1 MSRIS
6 GVYEKLKHAIICRIT
21 AQYSFLL
28 AYIQR
33 RRFDWFIRPKA
44 MSIESLDGS
53 ALVFAPHQDD
63 ETLGCGGLIA
73 LKRQQR
79 IPVNVAFLTDGS
91 ACYDSIALAGVTVM
105 PAIDVIKLRKQEAT
119 EALGRLGV
127 NANSIHFLDQPDQ
140 FLDHQALEHD
150 ALINRLV
157 DLLNEIAP
165 QDIYVTYR
173 YDVHG
178 DHQATYRL
186 VHEAIVRSG
195 RQVRLWEYPIWS
207 FWSHEQLSGLVRSH
221 RHNLYRLPI
230 QSVLA
235 QKKTALKCYKSQFQ
249 TLPGT
254 ISPVLSANFMTYLS
268 SSATEV
274 FVMTQF

>member
-1 MSRIS
+1 MSRFS
-6 GVYEKLKHAIICRIT
+6 KLYEKFKHAVVWRIKS
-21 AQYSFLL
+21 QSSFLL

-44 MSIESLDGS
+44 MPIESLDGS

-73 LKRQQR
+73 LKRQQQ

-91 ACYDSIALAGVTVM
+91 ACYDSIALAGVTIM
-105 PAIDVIKLRKQEAT
+105 PARDVIATRKQEAT
-119 EALGRLGV
+119 EALERLGV
-127 NANSIHFLDQPDQ
+127 NVTSIHFLDQPDQ
-140 FLDHQALEHD
+140 FLDHQELEHD
-150 ALINRLV
+150 ALINSLV
-157 DLLNEIAP
+157 DLINKIAP

-195 RQVRLWEYPIWS
+195 RQARLWEYPIWS
-207 FWSHEQLSGLVRSH
+207 FWSHKHLSGLVRNQ
-221 RHNLYRLPI
+221 RRNLYQLSI
-230 QSVLA
+230 KSVLA
-235 QKKTALKCYKSQFQ
+235 QKKTALTCYKSQFQ
-249 TLPGT
+249 TIPGT
-254 ISPVLSANFMTYLS
+254 TSPVLSADFMNYLS
-268 SSATEV
+268 SSETEV

>member
-1 MSRIS
+1 MSRILEL
-6 GVYEKLKHAIICRIT
+6 YKKIKHAIVWRIT
-21 AQYSFLL
+21 AQSASLL

-33 RRFDWFIRPKA
+33 CRFDWFIRPKA
-44 MSIESLDGS
+44 IPIESLDGS

-73 LKRQQR
+73 LKRQQQ

-105 PAIDVIKLRKQEAT
+105 PTIDIIRLRKQEAT

-127 NANSIHFLDQPDQ
+127 NANSIHFLDQPDH

-150 ALINRLV
+150 ALINSLV
-157 DLLNEIAP
+157 DLLNEIKP

-195 RQVRLWEYPIWS
+195 RQARLWEYPIWS
-207 FWSHEQLSGLVRSH
+207 FWSHKPLSGLVRNH
-221 RHNLYRLPI
+221 RRNLYRLPI
-230 QSVLA
+230 QRVLA
-235 QKKTALKCYKSQFQ
+235 QKQTALKCYKSQFQ
-249 TLPGT
+249 TIPGT
-254 ISPVLSANFMTYLS
+254 MSPVLSADFMNYLS
-268 SSATEV
+268 SSTTEV

>member
-1 MSRIS
+1 MSGIS
-6 GVYEKLKHAIICRIT
+6 GLYKKIKHAIAWRVM
-21 AQYSFLL
+21 AQSSFLL

-33 RRFDWFIRPKA
+33 CRFDWFIRPRA
-44 MSIESLDGS
+44 IPIESLNGS

-73 LKRQQR
+73 LKRQQQ

-91 ACYDSIALAGVTVM
+91 ACYGSIALGGVTIM
-105 PAIDVIKLRKQEAT
+105 PTEDIVAIRKQEAT

-127 NANSIHFLDQPDQ
+127 SGNSIHFLDQPDQ

-150 ALINRLV
+150 ALVNSLV
-157 DLLNEIAP
+157 DLINEIAP

-195 RQVRLWEYPIWS
+195 RQTRLWEYPIWS
-207 FWSHEQLSGLVRSH
+207 FWSHKHLSGLVRNQ
-221 RHNLYRLPI
+221 RHNLYQLPI
-230 QSVLA
+230 QNVLA
-235 QKKTALKCYKSQFQ
+235 QKKTALECYKSQFQ
-249 TLPGT
+249 TVPGT
-254 ISPVLSANFMTYLS
+254 LSPVLSADFMNYLS

>member
-1 MSRIS
+1 MSRVS
-6 GVYEKLKHAIICRIT
+6 GLYERFKHAIAWRIK
-21 AQYSFLL
+21 AQSSFLL

-44 MSIESLDGS
+44 MPIESLDGS
-53 ALVFAPHQDD
+53 TLVFAPHQDD

-73 LKRQQR
+73 LKRQQQ

-91 ACYDSIALAGVTVM
+91 ACYNSLALAGVTVM
-105 PAIDVIKLRKQEAT
+105 PAIDIIKLRKQEAT

-207 FWSHEQLSGLVRSH
+207 FWSHKHLSGLVRNQ

-235 QKKTALKCYKSQFQ
+235 QKQTALKCYKSQFQ

-254 ISPVLSANFMTYLS
+254 MSPVVSADFMTYLS

>member
-1 MSRIS
+1 MSRFS
-6 GVYEKLKHAIICRIT
+6 GLYKKIKHATVWRIK
-21 AQYSFLL
+21 AQSIFVL

-33 RRFDWFIRPKA
+33 CRFDWLIRPKA
-44 MSIESLDGS
+44 MTVESLDGP

-73 LKRQQR
+73 LKRQQQV
-79 IPVNVAFLTDGS
+79 PVNVAFLTDGS
-91 ACYDSIALAGVTVM
+91 ACYDSIALPGVTVM
-105 PAIDVIKLRKQEAT
+105 AAADVIEMRKHEAT
-119 EALGRLGV
+119 EALGLLGV
-127 NANSIHFLDQPDQ
+127 DAQSIHFLDQPDQ

-157 DLLNEIAP
+157 DLLNDVAP

-178 DHQATYRL
+178 DHQTTYRL

-195 RQVRLWEYPIWS
+195 REVRLWEYPIWS
-207 FWSHEQLSGLVRSH
+207 FWSHKHLSGLVYNHRSD
-221 RHNLYRLPI
+221 LYRLPI
-230 QSVLA
+230 QTVLA
-235 QKKTALKCYKSQFQ
+235 QKQTALKCYRSQFQ

-254 ISPVLSANFMTYLS
+254 TSPVLSTDFMTYLS
-268 SSATEV
+268 SSTSEV

>member
-1 MSRIS
+1 MSRVS
-6 GVYEKLKHAIICRIT
+6 GLYKKIKHATVWRIK
-21 AQYSFLL
+21 AQSIFIL

-44 MSIESLDGS
+44 IAIESLNGP

-73 LKRQQR
+73 LKRQQQVS
-79 IPVNVAFLTDGS
+79 VNVAFLTDGS
-91 ACYDSIALAGVTVM
+91 ACYDSIALPGVTVM
-105 PAIDVIKLRKQEAT
+105 AAADVIELRKDEAI
-119 EALGRLGV
+119 EALGLLGV
-127 NANSIHFLDQPDQ
+127 DAHSIHFLNQPDQ
-140 FLDHQALEHD
+140 FLDHQALSHD

-157 DLLNEIAP
+157 DLLNYIAP

-178 DHQATYRL
+178 DHETTYRL

-195 RQVRLWEYPIWS
+195 RKVRLWEYPIWS
-207 FWSHEQLSGLVRSH
+207 FWNHKHLSGLVCNHRS
-221 RHNLYRLPI
+221 NLYRLPI
-230 QSVLA
+230 QTVLA
-235 QKKTALKCYKSQFQ
+235 QKQMALNCYKSQFQ

-254 ISPVLSANFMTYLS
+254 ISPVLSADFMTYLS
-268 SSATEV
+268 SSTSEI